1 MTDSWSPTQIN
12 GVLLRHDVPLDD
24 KRGQFMELWRA
35 STGARLGA
43 SAMVQAN
50 LSRSHRGV
58 LRGMHVHLRQD
69 DLWLVLSG
77 HALAATAD
85 LRGSLAG
92 ADVSVSSELIE
103 LDSGDALFVP
113 AGVGHGFLARTDLTL
128 VYLVTNEYDGS
139 DEHGFAWDDPDAAIP
154 WPEPPTIMS
163 ERDRAN
169 PALRALVARL
179 RQLGQIESR

>member
-1 MTDSWSPTQIN
+1 MADNWSPGAID
-12 GVLLRHDVPLDD
+12 GVRVRRELPFEDE
-24 KRGQFMELWRA
+24 RGQFMELWRA

-43 SAMVQAN
+43 STMVQAN
-50 LSRSHRGV
+50 LSRSHHGV

-77 HALAATAD
+77 RALAATSD

-92 ADVSVSSELIE
+92 ADMSVYSELIE

-128 VYLVTNEYDGS
+128 VYMVTNEYDGS

-154 WPEPPTIMS
+154 WPEPPTIIS